1 MTILGKIKIIKIIGF
16 GIYLILGFTIPWVFA
31 YFFHFLPYENNEY
44 IVAIIYLIIG
54 GFVHFGFKNIAR
66 KIGLINKRK
75 IYWLEWTLTISAL
88 FLWIFYTFVLLV
100 KYYQMNS

>member
-1 MTILGKIKIIKIIGF
+1 MTILGKIKIFKMIGF
-16 GIYLILGFTIPWVFA
+16 GVYLVSGFTTPLVFA